1 MNIDLGR
8 ATPIYRKQYSDTV
21 VYELN
26 DVVMYTDG
34 NLYWHTAE
42 EKTTGIPPTDATVW
56 TPAFS
61 GEDLRQ
67 AMADS
72 VAAAQTAR
80 EGAEAAKT
88 DAGAYAAGAG
98 SSAEAAAVSAADSQ
112 SAKQDA
118 ESARDAAEQSAT
130 SAAESALVSKEAA
143 DRTEAAAIHQ
153 PYPDLETGTWFV
165 WDAGAEAYMDTGVST
180 TGPAGPAPHIGENG
194 NWYIGETDTGVKAAG
209 ADGATPTIGA
219 NGNWYIGEEDTG
231 ISAEGKAATIEIV
244 GTETLEAGQ
253 LAAVEE
259 ADGSTPQARK
269 YIFKVPQGKDGDP
282 GATPQRGTDYWTAAD
297 QQAIVDDVLAALP
310 AWEGGSY

>member
-21 VYELN
+21 AYELN

-130 SAAESALVSKEAA
+130 SAAESAVVSKEAA

-153 PYPDLETGTWFV
+153 PYPNKETGTWWV
-165 WDAGAEAYMDTGVST
+165 WDAEVGQY
-180 TGPAGPAPHIGENG
+180 
-194 NWYIGETDTGVKAAG
+194 
-209 ADGATPTIGA
+209 
-219 NGNWYIGEEDTG
+219 EDTG
-231 ISAEGKAATIEIV
+231 ASYGTTIETADSTDALTDLAECGV
-244 GTETLEAGQ
+244 LTPAYQDGTFYTDA
-253 LAAVEE
+253 
-259 ADGSTPQARK
+259 S
-269 YIFKVPQGKDGDP
+269 
-282 GATPQRGTDYWTAAD
+282 GAIY
-297 QQAIVDDVLAALP
+297 VL
-310 AWEGGSY
+310 